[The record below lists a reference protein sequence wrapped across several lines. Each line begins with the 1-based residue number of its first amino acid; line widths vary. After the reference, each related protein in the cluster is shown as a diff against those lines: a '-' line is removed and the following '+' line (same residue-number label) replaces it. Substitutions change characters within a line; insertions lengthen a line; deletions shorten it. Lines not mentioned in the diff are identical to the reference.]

1 MMVKLIV
8 LYSKVKQALLADK
21 DAGGP
26 FLRYIS
32 GNCPESLPLIL
43 FWYDVCD
50 FNNSEAIGYDK
61 NSRLQHAWAIYNNYL
76 SSTARFNI
84 GISNEISEEARK
96 SLQKQSYSEENLSNE
111 IDVNLFQPVME
122 QIVPYLENTWTLFI
136 KDDVSTYTEARLS
149 TLIKEDEND
158 ENRLIES
165 IREPEMRIED
175 DQIFITRAAVIDF
188 LINKDKPKIEE
199 KNKKKVLTEEEKRE
213 RAQRIK
219 QMENERKKALKAAAK
234 RAKVNKLSVVD
245 EEKDDVQRKKM
256 TLNNLANMIN
266 NNNINNNLVS
276 SSGFISLNPLNNNNI
291 NNNNNRN
298 SISLNTFLN
307 RTRMLSISKS
317 SDSNEKSERRSRKGI
332 SFVTDRST
340 LFEKLFSNKNMMQLF
355 RKYFFDHGQKDLL
368 NKFNAVTEARQY
380 LDHDEPQKKNAIANI
395 MMRLYL
401 DPNSKKSL
409 LPLSDRLK
417 QKLKSET
424 PSDYRGLN
432 RPKTPFMNGLI
443 REFRN
448 VLEESFQKF
457 CEQYSV
463 DYNVGSAEEFAML
476 TQSELLTLMGDSY
489 NPKDFDFDEEKGEGK
504 SIPTREDRNEF
515 SKMLYE
521 WSIGR
526 SPEKLYGFFAHLGEH
541 GRKDGFPFLEKD
553 LFFCI
558 DSIRLKEINGD
569 DVLKQKS
576 QVIIDLYLD
585 SQIPPSCQIDV
596 SFETNQKLLKS
607 AAKIVQGNH
616 SAADLA
622 VFDEVR
628 TNLYKDLLPYWA
640 GFKSIH
646 KEGISFGETKQEKML
661 KERLDEFLIAK
672 NPSPSDFRL
681 PPISPQPMVLTPN
694 LTNYRQNTSISQNL
708 NIVFS
713 IATGIK
719 FKDEKALNSNPGRS
733 SITNSNDRRNSNT
746 LQQIIIR

>member
-245 EEKDDVQRKKM
+245 EEKDDVQ
-256 TLNNLANMIN
+256 
-266 NNNINNNLVS
+266 
-276 SSGFISLNPLNNNNI
+276 
-291 NNNNNRN
+291 
-298 SISLNTFLN
+298 
-307 RTRMLSISKS
+307 KS